1 MPAVANIT
9 ELANSNTIGNALSAV
24 ASPAFVK
31 GTIAMN
37 HLTAEDLPV
46 QTNVKKFRKNGSLT
60 AAIVA
65 EATAQA
71 VDANGELTDSAA
83 TCTAAKAIVV
93 SGLSVEEQKFGTI
106 DLARI
111 GTEQFSAI
119 ARYVDD
125 DWLSQFSNLSTVV
138 TSTSVMTIDD
148 VMQGQLAIYN
158 AKCPN
163 QEMALSIILAPKAVY
178 NLKKEIIQSG
188 AAAFAN
194 TAMLGIFNGQPVQ
207 ANGFVGSITGVGD
220 VYQTTGFATGGGD
233 DTQAIVHPM
242 WAHCGIF
249 DTAPVSWISNKGS
262 EGFYTEVASY
272 YFYDIAEWND
282 GAGAALK
289 SDS

>member
-1 MPAVANIT
+1 MPVANIT

-60 AAIVA
+60 AATLA
-65 EATAQA
+65 EAEAQA
-71 VDANGELTDSAA
+71 VNANGELTDTAA
-83 TCTAAKAIVV
+83 TCTAAKAMVV

-106 DLARI
+106 DLARV
-111 GTEQFSAI
+111 GNEQFSAI
-119 ARYVDD
+119 ARFVDD
-125 DWLSQFSNLSTVV
+125 DWLSQFSNLSNVV

-148 VMQGQLAIYN
+148 IMQGQLGIYN
-158 AKCPN
+158 QKTPN
-163 QEMALSIILAPKAVY
+163 QEMPLSIVLGPRAVY
-178 NLKKEIIQSG
+178 NIKKEIIQSG

-194 TAMLGIFNGQPVQ
+194 TAMLGIFNGANVQP
-207 ANGFVGSITGVGD
+207 NGFIGSITGVGD
-220 VYQTTGFATGGGD
+220 VYQTTGFATTGGD
-233 DTQAIVHPM
+233 DVQAIVHPM

-249 DTAPVSWISNKGS
+249 DTAPVSWITNRGA

-272 YFYDIAEWND
+272 YFWDIAEWND
-282 GAGAALK
+282 EAGSALR
-289 SDS
+289 SDT

>member
-1 MPAVANIT
+1 MPVANVT

-37 HLTAEDLPV
+37 HLMAEDLP
-46 QTNVKKFRKNGSLT
+46 QLTNVKKFRKNGSVT

-65 EATAQA
+65 EATANA
-71 VDANGELTDSAA
+71 IDANGELTDSAA
-83 TCTAAKAIVV
+83 TCTAAKAVVV

-106 DLARI
+106 DLTRI
-111 GTEQFSAI
+111 GNEQFNAI

-125 DWLSQFSNLSTVV
+125 DWLSQFSNLSTVI
-138 TSTSVMTIDD
+138 TSTAVMTIDD
-148 VMQGQLAIYN
+148 IMQGQLAIYN

-163 QEMALSIILAPKAVY
+163 QEVPLSIILGPKAVY
-178 NLKKEIIQSG
+178 NIKKEIIQSG
-188 AAAFAN
+188 AAAFSN
-194 TAMLGIFNGQPVQ
+194 SAMLGVFGGQPVQ
-207 ANGFVGSITGVGD
+207 ANGLVGSITGVGD

-249 DTAPVSWISNKGS
+249 DTAPVSWLSNKGS

-289 SDS
+289 SDT